1 MATVKRSRCYGTP
14 WGEVPSIYSRAMIYS
29 CITTDLVEIF
39 LPFQFSFSLFFK
51 DQKNSISPF
60 DLVHRNLRI
69 LVKTFFKNRSWMNR
83 SDKVCEKLIKFP
95 PFYFE
100 KSSEDKFDS
109 LINSFIRNSSSYLFT
124 IFKIEDFNQKFLIYA
139 FYRHQK

>member
-1 MATVKRSRCYGTP
+1 
-14 WGEVPSIYSRAMIYS
+14 
-29 CITTDLVEIF
+29 
-39 LPFQFSFSLFFK
+39 
-51 DQKNSISPF
+51 
-60 DLVHRNLRI
+60 
-69 LVKTFFKNRSWMNR
+69 MNR

-95 PFYFE
+95 PSYFE

-139 FYRHQK
+139 YKN